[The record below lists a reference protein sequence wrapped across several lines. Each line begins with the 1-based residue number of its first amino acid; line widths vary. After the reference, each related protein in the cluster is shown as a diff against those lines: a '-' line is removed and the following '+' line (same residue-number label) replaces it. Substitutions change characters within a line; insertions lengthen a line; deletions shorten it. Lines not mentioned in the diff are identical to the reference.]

1 MKVLRVGVDGTDK
14 EINSGEYGAAPPGYD
29 FLVTGHESLGRVEA
43 VGPDVTA
50 LKPGDYVV
58 ATVRRP
64 GHSIYDLIGMSD
76 MTTDDVYYER
86 GINLLHGY
94 LTEYYT
100 DDVEFIVHV
109 PSELKEIGV
118 LLEPFSVVQKGITQA
133 IEAQRRLRVWH
144 PKRAAVM
151 GAGTVGLLA
160 AMALRLRG
168 LDVTVFAR
176 RTKPNLRARLSE
188 ELGARYLSVE
198 ETGIPDAA
206 KKYGAFDLIFEATGT
221 SGVVFD
227 SMLALAKNGAMVL
240 SSVTGGEHT
249 LQVQADKVNLEFVL
263 GNKLMVGTVN
273 ANRAYFESGV
283 RDMTL
288 AEALYPEWMKK
299 LLTHPVKGLANY
311 QQAFEYLEHAKDAI
325 KVYYE
330 VAEL

>member
-1 MKVLRVGVDGTDK
+1 
-14 EINSGEYGAAPPGYD
+14 
-29 FLVTGHESLGRVEA
+29 
-43 VGPDVTA
+43 
-50 LKPGDYVV
+50 
-58 ATVRRP
+58 
-64 GHSIYDLIGMSD
+64 